1 MHDRIN
7 KLQQTL
13 FEQHEKNITTQITSS
28 RKNIQQKKSEDGV
41 SAPQV
46 QELTSASV
54 YMHPRANRYID
65 LDGGYIGYELN
76 FRKRRSLGIYVSAQG
91 VSVNVPKR
99 ALQMEIEKF
108 LKEKSRWIFRKL
120 KEHQDRQ
127 YKQEASRIHWSNGAQ
142 LAYLGKPMT
151 LVLLE
156 ERYDIQ
162 LKENQNKGFEL
173 CIGCS
178 RHKEIPPVFLR
189 HVVQKWMQQQAQTF
203 FEARCAYYAPVLGV
217 QPVQIK
223 LTNAATRWG
232 SANSDGVIRL
242 HWRLMEMPLE
252 LLDYV
257 VVHEL
262 AHLHEMNHSDKY
274 WLLVESI
281 LPDYKTRRLQLKN
294 KNLPI
299 W

>member
-1 MHDRIN
+1 MHERE
-7 KLQQTL
+7 KLLRSPLFLQQ
-13 FEQHEKNITTQITSS
+13 EKNRISQTTSS
-28 RKNIQQKKSEDGV
+28 RQSVQEKKSEDEL
-41 SAPQV
+41 SAPLV

-54 YMHPRANRYID
+54 YLHPRANRFID
-65 LDGGYIGYELN
+65 LEEGYIGYELN
-76 FRKRRSLGIYVSAQG
+76 FRQRRSLGIYVSAQG

-99 ALQMEIEKF
+99 ALQAEVENF

-127 YKQEASRIHWSNGAQ
+127 YKLEASRIHWSDGAQ
-142 LAYLGKPMT
+142 LSYLGKTMT
-151 LVLLE
+151 LVLLK

-162 LKENQNKGFEL
+162 LRDTANGGYEL
-173 CIGCS
+173 CVGCS
-178 RHKEIPPVFLR
+178 RHKEIAPPFLR
-189 HVVQKWMQQQAQTF
+189 HVVQKWMQQQAQLF
-203 FEARCAYYAPVLGV
+203 FEARCAHYAPLLNVHPLK
-217 QPVQIK
+217 IK
-223 LTNAATRWG
+223 LTNATTRWG
-232 SANSDGVIRL
+232 SASSDGVIRL
-242 HWRLMEMPLE
+242 HWRLMEMPMA

-274 WLLVESI
+274 WSLVESI